1 MRTSPVILLISLALG
16 LGGSGAVAQSTTP
29 TPVQSPPGTDP
40 SSGRNDCQ
48 PSARDNAPTLGK
60 DNSGKS
66 LSDQL
71 AQSKGVI
78 CPPSGVDP
86 QMAAPP
92 PGGGKT
98 PVIRP
103 PGSPGGDQNV
113 QPK

>member
-1 MRTSPVILLISLALG
+1 MKARRISFLPVVAVLAPF
-16 LGGSGAVAQSTTP
+16 AVVSTLAQL
-29 TPVQSPPGTDP
+29 PPAA
-40 SSGRNDCQ
+40 SSGRSECPPGADG
-48 PSARDNAPTLGK
+48 DAPTLGES
-60 DNSGKS
+60 NSRKS

-78 CPPSGVDP
+78 CPPSNVDP

-92 PGGGKT
+92 PAGGNT

>member
-1 MRTSPVILLISLALG
+1 MKIRRISFPAVVAVLAPFAVA
-16 LGGSGAVAQSTTP
+16 SAVAQS
-29 TPVQSPPGTDP
+29 PPAA
-40 SSGRNDCQ
+40 SSGRSEC
-48 PSARDNAPTLGK
+48 PPGARGNAPTLGEG
-60 DNSGKS
+60 NSGKS

-78 CPPSGVDP
+78 CPPSNVDP
-86 QMAAPP
+86 HMAAPP
-92 PGGGKT
+92 PGGGNT